1 MKDLREPLPKRTRLL
16 YELGGLVF
24 ILTAWQLVAM
34 KVNSIAILP
43 TPLQVIES
51 FPELHFQDLIVIN
64 TLYSIRIN
72 LLGYLWAI
80 VLALPLGFALGL
92 FTPLGAIFNRFLEAI
107 RYIPLT
113 AVTGLFIAWFGI
125 YMNMK
130 VQFLAFG
137 IFVYLL
143 PVVVERVK
151 ELDEVYVQT
160 AQTLGASKWQII
172 TRVFLPGVLS
182 RVSDDIRVLTAISW
196 TYIIVAELVNNEGGI
211 GALIFRASR
220 QSRLDKV
227 FAGLFVIILIG
238 VIQDKIFIWLDRH
251 VFKYKYATDK

>member
-1 MKDLREPLPKRTRLL
+1 MSELRESLPKRTRLL
-16 YELGGLVF
+16 YEIGGIVLVL
-24 ILTAWQLVAM
+24 IVWQLVAM
-34 KVNSIAILP
+34 RINSIAIFP
-43 TPLQVIES
+43 SPLQVLSS
-51 FPELHFQDLIVIN
+51 FPELHFQDLIVMN
-64 TLYSIRIN
+64 TLYSIKIN
-72 LLGYLWAI
+72 LLGYLWA
-80 VLALPLGFALGL
+80 VTLALPLGFALGL
-92 FTPLGAIFNRFLEAI
+92 FSPLGAVFNRFLDAI

-143 PVVVERVK
+143 PVVVQRVK
-151 ELDEVYVQT
+151 ELDDVYVQT

-172 TRVFLPGVLS
+172 TRVFIPGVLS
-182 RVSDDIRVLTAISW
+182 KVSDDIRVLTAISW

-211 GALIFRASR
+211 GALMFRASR

-238 VIQDKIFIWLDRH
+238 FIQDKIFIWLDRQL
-251 VFKYKYATDK
+251 FKHKYATGK

>member
-1 MKDLREPLPKRTRLL
+1 MSDLREPLPKRTHLL

-24 ILTAWQLVAM
+24 ILVAWQLVAM

-43 TPLQVIES
+43 TPLEVIGS

-92 FTPLGAIFNRFLEAI
+92 STPLGAIFNRFLEAI

-143 PVVVERVK
+143 PVVVERVR

-172 TRVFLPGVLS
+172 VKVFIPGVLS

-211 GALIFRASR
+211 GALMFRASR

-238 VIQDKIFIWLDRH
+238 IVQDKLFIWLDRH
-251 VFKYKYATDK
+251 VFKYKYATGT

>member
-1 MKDLREPLPKRTRLL
+1 MFQLREILPNRTRMLL
-16 YELGGLVF
+16 EFGGLIV
-24 ILTAWQLVAM
+24 LLLVWQLVAAA
-34 KVNSIAILP
+34 VNSIAILP
-43 TPLQVIES
+43 SPLEVLGS
-51 FPELHFQDLIVIN
+51 FPELHFQDLIVLN
-64 TLYSIRIN
+64 TWYSIRIN
-72 LLGYLWAI
+72 LLGYVWAI
-80 VLALPLGFALGL
+80 VLAVPLGFAVGL
-92 FTPLGAIFNRFLEAI
+92 FTPLGAVFNRFLEAI

-143 PVVVERVK
+143 PVVIGRVK

-160 AQTLGASKWQII
+160 AETLGASKWQII
-172 TRVFLPGVLS
+172 WKVFVPGVLS
-182 RVSDDIRVLTAISW
+182 KVSDDIRVLTAISW
-196 TYIIVAELVNNEGGI
+196 TYIIVAELINNEGGI

-238 VIQDKIFIWLDRH
+238 VAQDKIFIWLDRRI
-251 VFKYKYATDK
+251 FKYKYASGK

>member
-1 MKDLREPLPKRTRLL
+1 MSELRGSLPKQTRLL
-16 YELGGLVF
+16 YELGGLSLIFVV
-24 ILTAWQLVAM
+24 WQLVAM
-34 KVNSIAILP
+34 RINTVAILP
-43 TPLQVIES
+43 TPLQVLAS
-51 FPELHFQDLIVIN
+51 FPELHFQDLIVVN
-64 TLYSIRIN
+64 TFYSIKIN
-72 LLGYLWAI
+72 VLGYLWAI
-80 VLALPLGFALGL
+80 ALALPLGFALGL
-92 FTPLGAIFNRFLEAI
+92 FAPLGAIFNRPLEAI

-143 PVVVERVK
+143 PVVVQRVK
-151 ELDEVYVQT
+151 ELDQVYVQT

-172 TRVFLPGVLS
+172 LKVFVPGVLS

-211 GALIFRASR
+211 GALMFRASR

-238 VIQDKIFIWLDRH
+238 FVQDKIFVWLDRTL
-251 VFKYKYATDK
+251 FKYKYATGK

>member
-1 MKDLREPLPKRTRLL
+1 MGELRESLPKRVRLL
-16 YELGGLVF
+16 YELGGIVIILVV
-24 ILTAWQLVAM
+24 WQLVAM
-34 KVNSIAILP
+34 RVDSVAILP
-43 TPLQVIES
+43 TPLQVLAS
-51 FPELHFQDLIVIN
+51 FPELHFQDLIVVN
-64 TLYSIRIN
+64 TIYSIKIN
-72 LLGYLWAI
+72 VLGYLWAI
-80 VLALPLGFALGL
+80 ALALPLGFALGL
-92 FTPLGAIFNRFLEAI
+92 FSPLGAVFNRLLEAI

-143 PVVVERVK
+143 PVIVERVK

-172 TRVFLPGVLS
+172 TRVFIPGVLS

-211 GALIFRASR
+211 GALMFRASR

-238 VIQDKIFIWLDRH
+238 FIQDKLFIWLDRTI
-251 VFKYKYATDK
+251 FKHKYANGK

>member
-1 MKDLREPLPKRTRLL
+1 MGDLRESLPKRTRLL
-16 YELGGLVF
+16 YELGGIVIILV
-24 ILTAWQLVAM
+24 AWQLVAM
-34 KVNSIAILP
+34 RVDSIAILP
-43 TPLQVIES
+43 TPLQVLAS
-51 FPELHFQDLIVIN
+51 FPELHFQDLIVVN
-64 TLYSIRIN
+64 TIYSIKIN
-72 LLGYLWAI
+72 VLGYLWAI
-80 VLALPLGFALGL
+80 ALALPLGFALGL
-92 FTPLGAIFNRFLEAI
+92 FSPLGAVFNRLLEAI

-143 PVVVERVK
+143 PVIVERVK

-160 AQTLGASKWQII
+160 AQTLGATKWQII
-172 TRVFLPGVLS
+172 TRVFIPGVLS

-211 GALIFRASR
+211 GALMFRASR

-238 VIQDKIFIWLDRH
+238 FIQDKLFIWLDRTI
-251 VFKYKYATDK
+251 FKHKYANGK

>member
-1 MKDLREPLPKRTRLL
+1 MSELREKLPKRTLLL
-16 YELGGLVF
+16 YELGGVAF
-24 ILTAWQLVAM
+24 ILIAWQLVAM
-34 KVNSIAILP
+34 RINSIAIFP
-43 TPLQVIES
+43 TPLQVLAS
-51 FPELHFQDLIVIN
+51 FPELHFQDLIVVN
-64 TLYSIRIN
+64 TFYSIKIN

-143 PVVVERVK
+143 PVVVQRVK
-151 ELDEVYVQT
+151 ELDDVYVQT
-160 AQTLGASKWQII
+160 AETLGASKWQII
-172 TRVFLPGVLS
+172 TKVFLPGVLS
-182 RVSDDIRVLTAISW
+182 RVSDDVRVLTAISW

-211 GALIFRASR
+211 GALMFRASR

-238 VIQDKIFIWLDRH
+238 FIQDKLFIWLDRRI
-251 VFKYKYATDK
+251 FKYKYANGK

>member
-1 MKDLREPLPKRTRLL
+1 MSELRGSLSKQTRLL
-16 YELGGLVF
+16 LEVGGL
-24 ILTAWQLVAM
+24 ILILVVWQLVAM
-34 KVNSIAILP
+34 RIDSVAILP
-43 TPLQVIES
+43 SPLQVLAS
-51 FPELHFQDLIVIN
+51 FPELHFQDLIVVN
-64 TLYSIRIN
+64 TFYSIKIN
-72 LLGYLWAI
+72 VLGYLWAI
-80 VLALPLGFALGL
+80 ALALPLGFALGL
-92 FTPLGAIFNRFLEAI
+92 FAPLGAVFNRPLEAI

-130 VQFLAFG
+130 VQFLSFG

-143 PVVVERVK
+143 PVVVQRVK
-151 ELDEVYVQT
+151 ELDEVYVQS
-160 AQTLGASKWQII
+160 ASTWQII
-172 TRVFLPGVLS
+172 TKVFLPGVLS

-211 GALIFRASR
+211 GALMFRASR

-238 VIQDKIFIWLDRH
+238 FVQDKIFVWLDRT
-251 VFKYKYATDK
+251 VFKYKYATGK

>member
-1 MKDLREPLPKRTRLL
+1 MSELRESLQKRTMLL
-16 YELGGLVF
+16 YELGGVAFVLV
-24 ILTAWQLVAM
+24 AWQLVAM
-34 KVNSIAILP
+34 RINTIAILP
-43 TPLQVIES
+43 TPLQVLAS
-51 FPELHFQDLIVIN
+51 FPELHFQDLIVVN
-64 TLYSIRIN
+64 TFYSIKIN

-80 VLALPLGFALGL
+80 ALALPLGFALGL

-143 PVVVERVK
+143 PVVVQRVK

-172 TRVFLPGVLS
+172 TKVFLPGVLS

-211 GALIFRASR
+211 GALMFRASR

-238 VIQDKIFIWLDRH
+238 FIQDKIFIWLDRRL
-251 VFKYKYATDK
+251 FKYKHANSK